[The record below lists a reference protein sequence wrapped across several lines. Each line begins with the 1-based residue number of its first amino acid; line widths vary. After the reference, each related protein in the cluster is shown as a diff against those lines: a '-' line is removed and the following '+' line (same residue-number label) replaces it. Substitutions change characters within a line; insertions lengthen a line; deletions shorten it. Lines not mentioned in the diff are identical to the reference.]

1 MMIAFIDSVAIWFP
15 GSLAL
20 FALICAS
27 GFFSGSET
35 AIFYLSR
42 KELRQ
47 FSKGKPS
54 EQIVAALAAD
64 ADRLLTAVLFWNLLI
79 NLSYFAVAGVIAK
92 KLADAGMTAGA
103 GFFSVGSL
111 LAIILF
117 GEVLPKSMSIVF
129 RKKIA
134 IMVSWPLA
142 ISVRLLDPIIPLLQN
157 ISRMMRRT
165 FWPQIQKE
173 SYLHSEDLERA
184 VDASGATEEVIRHER
199 QILHNI
205 LDLSEMLVEEAMRP
219 RGTYL
224 TFNMPLKLEDL
235 TKITPNTDYIIL
247 RKRENDSDEID
258 RIISL
263 TELSSFTEKT
273 LNQKSKR
280 VIHVPWCAN
289 LADVFS
295 RFQLEDCQFAS
306 VVDEYGETIGIVSHD
321 DIIDTILSPEPSRA
335 KRILRREPVREVEPG
350 VYHIEGI
357 TTLRYLCRKL
367 QQDYEIAD
375 DGLLTVAGMFHE
387 KLEHIPEVGD
397 VCDWQGFQLKVIE
410 VRKLGHLIAEL
421 RKMEPAG
428 EAPAAEE

>member
-1 MMIAFIDSVAIWFP
+1 MIALIDTIAIWFP
-15 GSLAL
+15 GALAL
-20 FALICAS
+20 LALICAS

-42 KELRQ
+42 AELRQ
-47 FSKGKPS
+47 FSKGKSS

-92 KLADAGMTAGA
+92 ELADEGQTAAA
-103 GFFSVGSL
+103 GFFTVGSL

-117 GEVLPKSMSIVF
+117 GEVLPKSLSIVF

-142 ISVRLLDPIIPLLQN
+142 FSIRVLDPVIPLLQK

-165 FWPQIQKE
+165 FWPHIQKE

-184 VDASGATEEVIRHER
+184 VDASGASEEVIRHER

-205 LDLSEMLVEEAMRP
+205 LDLSEILVEEAMRP

-224 TFNMPLKLEDL
+224 TFNMPLQLEDL
-235 TKITPNTDYIIL
+235 TRITPNTDYIIL
-247 RKRENDSDEID
+247 RKQGVDSEEID

-263 TELSSFTEKT
+263 SELSSFSTSS
-273 LNQKSKR
+273 LNKKSKR
-280 VIHVPWCAN
+280 VIHVPWCSN
-289 LADVFS
+289 LADVYT
-295 RFQLEDCQFAS
+295 RFQAEECNFAS
-306 VVDEYGETIGIVSHD
+306 VVDEYGETIGIVAFD

-335 KRILRREPVREVEPG
+335 RRILRRDPVREVEPG
-350 VYHIEGI
+350 VYHVEGI

-367 QQDYEIAD
+367 QQEYEIAD

-387 KLEHIPEVGD
+387 KLERIPEVGD
-397 VCDWQGFQLKVIE
+397 VCDWQGYQLEVIE
-410 VRKLGHLIAEL
+410 VRKLGHLVAEL
-421 RKMEPAG
+421 KPQPPVES
-428 EAPAAEE
+428 EEKED

>member
-1 MMIAFIDSVAIWFP
+1 MMIALIDTVAIWFP

-20 FALICAS
+20 LALIFAS

-42 KELRQ
+42 SELRK

-79 NLSYFAVAGVIAK
+79 NLSYFAVAGVIARR
-92 KLADAGMTAGA
+92 LADQGMTAAA
-103 GFFSVGSL
+103 GVFTVGSL

-117 GEVLPKSMSIVF
+117 GEVLPKSLSIVF

-134 IMVSWPLA
+134 ILVSWPLA
-142 ISVRLLDPIIPLLQN
+142 VSVRLLDPVIPLLQQ
-157 ISRMMRRT
+157 ISRLMRRT
-165 FWPQIQKE
+165 FWPHIQKE

-184 VDASGATEEVIRHER
+184 VDASGSSEEVIRHER

-205 LDLSEMLVEEAMRP
+205 LDLSEILVEEAMRP

-224 TFNMPLKLEDL
+224 TFNMPVQLEDL
-235 TKITPNTDYIIL
+235 TRITPETDYIIL
-247 RKRENDSDEID
+247 RKRDTETDEIE

-263 TELSSFTEKT
+263 TELSSFSEKM

-289 LADVFS
+289 LSDVYS
-295 RFQLEDCQFAS
+295 RFQAEECHFAS

-321 DIIDTILSPEPSRA
+321 DIIDTLLSPEPSRA
-335 KRILRREPVREVEPG
+335 KRILRREPVREVAPG
-350 VYHIEGI
+350 VYHVEGI

-397 VCDWQGFQLKVIE
+397 ICDWLDFELKVIE

-421 RKMEPAG
+421 REKMQV
-428 EAPAAEE
+428 EESPEVE

>member
-1 MMIAFIDSVAIWFP
+1 MMIALIDTVAIWFP

-20 FALICAS
+20 LALIFAS

-42 KELRQ
+42 SELRQ

-79 NLSYFAVAGVIAK
+79 NLSYFAVAGVIARR
-92 KLADAGMTAGA
+92 LADQGMTAAA
-103 GFFSVGSL
+103 GVFTVGSL

-117 GEVLPKSMSIVF
+117 GEVLPKSLSIVF

-134 IMVSWPLA
+134 ILVSWPLA
-142 ISVRLLDPIIPLLQN
+142 VSVRLLDPVIPLLQN
-157 ISRMMRRT
+157 ISRLMRRT
-165 FWPQIQKE
+165 FWPHIQKE

-184 VDASGATEEVIRHER
+184 VDASGSSEEVIRHER

-205 LDLSEMLVEEAMRP
+205 LDLSEILVEEAMRP

-224 TFNMPLKLEDL
+224 TFNMPVQLEDL
-235 TKITPNTDYIIL
+235 TRITPNTDYIIL
-247 RKRENDSDEID
+247 RKRDTETDEIE

-263 TELSSFTEKT
+263 TELSSFSEKM

-289 LADVFS
+289 LSDVYS
-295 RFQLEDCQFAS
+295 RFQAEDCHFAS
-306 VVDEYGETIGIVSHD
+306 VVDE
-321 DIIDTILSPEPSRA
+321 
-335 KRILRREPVREVEPG
+335 
-350 VYHIEGI
+350 
-357 TTLRYLCRKL
+357 
-367 QQDYEIAD
+367 
-375 DGLLTVAGMFHE
+375 
-387 KLEHIPEVGD
+387 
-397 VCDWQGFQLKVIE
+397 
-410 VRKLGHLIAEL
+410 
-421 RKMEPAG
+421 
-428 EAPAAEE
+428 

>member
-1 MMIAFIDSVAIWFP
+1 MMIAFIDTVAIWFP

-20 FALICAS
+20 LALIFAS

-42 KELRQ
+42 SELRQ

-79 NLSYFAVAGVIAK
+79 NLSYFAVAGVIARR
-92 KLADAGMTAGA
+92 LADQGMTAAA
-103 GFFSVGSL
+103 GVFTVGSL

-117 GEVLPKSMSIVF
+117 GEVLPKSLSIVF

-134 IMVSWPLA
+134 ILVSWPLA
-142 ISVRLLDPIIPLLQN
+142 ASVRLLDPVIPLLQN
-157 ISRMMRRT
+157 ISRLMRRT
-165 FWPQIQKE
+165 FWPHIQKE

-184 VDASGATEEVIRHER
+184 VDASGSSEEVIRHER

-224 TFNMPLKLEDL
+224 TFNMPVQLEDL

-247 RKRENDSDEID
+247 RKRDTETDEIE

-263 TELSSFTEKT
+263 TELSSFSEKM

-289 LADVFS
+289 LSDVYS
-295 RFQLEDCQFAS
+295 RFQAEDCHFAS

-321 DIIDTILSPEPSRA
+321 DIIDTLLSPEPSRA
-335 KRILRREPVREVEPG
+335 KRILRREPVREVAPG
-350 VYHIEGI
+350 VYHVEGI

-397 VCDWQGFQLKVIE
+397 VCDWLGFELEVVE

-421 RKMEPAG
+421 REKMPGDETP
-428 EAPAAEE
+428 EAE

>member
-42 KELRQ
+42 GELRQ

-103 GFFSVGSL
+103 GIFTVGSL

-117 GEVLPKSMSIVF
+117 GEVLPKSLSIVF

-142 ISVRLLDPIIPLLQN
+142 VSVRILDPVIPLLQN

-165 FWPQIQKE
+165 FWPHIQKE

-184 VDASGATEEVIRHER
+184 VDASGASEEVIRHER

-289 LADVFS
+289 LSDVFS
-295 RFQLEDCQFAS
+295 RFQTEECQFAS

-350 VYHIEGI
+350 VYHVEGI

-367 QQDYEIAD
+367 QQDYEVAD

-421 RKMEPAG
+421 RKMEPPN
-428 EAPAAEE
+428 EAPADEV

>member
-1 MMIAFIDSVAIWFP
+1 MIALIDTIAIWFP
-15 GSLAL
+15 GALAL
-20 FALICAS
+20 LALICAS

-42 KELRQ
+42 AELRQ
-47 FSKGKPS
+47 FSKGKAS
-54 EQIVAALAAD
+54 EQVVASLAAD

-92 KLADAGMTAGA
+92 QLADQGQTAAA

-117 GEVLPKSMSIVF
+117 GEVLPKSLSIVF
-129 RKKIA
+129 RRKIA
-134 IMVSWPLA
+134 ILVSWPLA
-142 ISVRLLDPIIPLLQN
+142 VSIRLLDPVIPLLQN
-157 ISRMMRRT
+157 ISRLMRRT
-165 FWPQIQKE
+165 FWPHIQKE

-184 VDASGATEEVIRHER
+184 VDASGSSEEVIRHER

-205 LDLSEMLVEEAMRP
+205 LDLSEILVEEAMRP

-224 TFNMPLKLEDL
+224 TFNMPLQLEDL
-235 TKITPNTDYIIL
+235 TRITPTTDYIIL
-247 RKRENDSDEID
+247 RKQGQDNEEID

-263 TELSSFTEKT
+263 SEVSSFSETS
-273 LNQKSKR
+273 LSQKSRR

-289 LADVFS
+289 LADVYA
-295 RFQLEDCQFAS
+295 RFQAEDCNFAS
-306 VVDEYGETIGIVSHD
+306 VVDEYGETIGIVSFD

-335 KRILRREPVREVEPG
+335 RRILRRDPVREVEPG
-350 VYHIEGI
+350 VYHVEGI

-367 QQDYEIAD
+367 QLEYEIAD

-387 KLEHIPEVGD
+387 KLERIPEVGD
-397 VCDWQGFQLKVIE
+397 VCDWQGYQLEVIE
-410 VRKLGHLIAEL
+410 VRKLGHLVAEL
-421 RKMEPAG
+421 KPQLPRPVEK
-428 EAPAAEE
+428 EEE

>member
-1 MMIAFIDSVAIWFP
+1 MMIAFIDTIAIWFP
-15 GSLAL
+15 GALAL
-20 FALICAS
+20 LALICAS

-42 KELRQ
+42 DELRQ
-47 FSKGKPS
+47 FSRGKPS
-54 EQIVAALAAD
+54 EQIIAALAAD

-92 KLADAGMTAGA
+92 TLADQGMTAAA

-111 LAIILF
+111 LGIILF
-117 GEVLPKSMSIVF
+117 GEVLPKSLSIVF

-134 IMVSWPLA
+134 VMVSWPLA
-142 ISVRLLDPIIPLLQN
+142 ISVRILDPVIPLLQN
-157 ISRMMRRT
+157 ISRLMRRT

-184 VDASGATEEVIRHER
+184 VDASGASEEVIRHER

-224 TFNMPLKLEDL
+224 TFNMPFKLEDL

-247 RKRENDSDEID
+247 RRRENDSDEINQ
-258 RIISL
+258 IISL
-263 TELSSFTEKT
+263 TDLSSFSEKT
-273 LNQKSKR
+273 FNQKSKR
-280 VIHVPWCAN
+280 IIHVPWCAN

-295 RFQLEDCQFAS
+295 RFQAEDCHFAS
-306 VVDEYGETIGIVSHD
+306 VVNEYGETIGIATYD
-321 DIIDTILSPEPSRA
+321 DIVDTILSPEPSRA
-335 KRILRREPVREVEPG
+335 KRILQREPVSEVAPG
-350 VYHIEGI
+350 VYHVEGI
-357 TTLRYLCRKL
+357 TTFRYLCRKL
-367 QQDYEIAD
+367 QQEFELAD

-387 KLEHIPEVGD
+387 KLERLPEVGD
-397 VCDWQGFQLKVIE
+397 LCDWKGYRLKVIE
-410 VRKLGHLIAEL
+410 VRRLGHLIAEL
-421 RKMEPAG
+421 KKVESADTK
-428 EAPAAEE
+428 AAVEE

>member
-1 MMIAFIDSVAIWFP
+1 MMIALIDTVAIWFP

-20 FALICAS
+20 LALIFAS

-42 KELRQ
+42 SELRK

-54 EQIVAALAAD
+54 EQVVAALAAD

-79 NLSYFAVAGVIAK
+79 NLSYFAVAGVIARR
-92 KLADAGMTAGA
+92 LADQGMTAAA
-103 GFFSVGSL
+103 GVFTVGSL

-117 GEVLPKSMSIVF
+117 GEVLPKSLSIVF

-134 IMVSWPLA
+134 ILVSWPLA
-142 ISVRLLDPIIPLLQN
+142 VSVRLLDPVIPLLQQ
-157 ISRMMRRT
+157 ISRLMRRT
-165 FWPQIQKE
+165 FWPHIQKE

-184 VDASGATEEVIRHER
+184 VDASGSSEEVIRHER

-205 LDLSEMLVEEAMRP
+205 LDLSEILVEEAMRP

-224 TFNMPLKLEDL
+224 TFNMPVQLEDL
-235 TKITPNTDYIIL
+235 TRITPETDYIIL
-247 RKRENDSDEID
+247 RKRDTETDEIE

-263 TELSSFTEKT
+263 TELSSFSEKM

-289 LADVFS
+289 LSDVYS
-295 RFQLEDCQFAS
+295 RFQAEECHFAS
-306 VVDEYGETIGIVSHD
+306 VVDEYGETIGIGSHD
-321 DIIDTILSPEPSRA
+321 DIIDTLLSPEPSRA
-335 KRILRREPVREVEPG
+335 KRILRREPVREVAPG
-350 VYHIEGI
+350 VYHVEGI

-397 VCDWQGFQLKVIE
+397 ICDWLDFELEVIE

-421 RKMEPAG
+421 REKMPV
-428 EAPAAEE
+428 EESPEVE

>member
-1 MMIAFIDSVAIWFP
+1 MMIALIDTVAIWFP

-20 FALICAS
+20 LALIFAS

-42 KELRQ
+42 SELRQ

-79 NLSYFAVAGVIAK
+79 NLSYFAVAGVIARR
-92 KLADAGMTAGA
+92 LADQGMTAAA
-103 GFFSVGSL
+103 GIFTVGSL

-117 GEVLPKSMSIVF
+117 GEVLPKSLSIVF

-134 IMVSWPLA
+134 ILVSWPLA
-142 ISVRLLDPIIPLLQN
+142 ASVRLLDPVIPLLQN
-157 ISRMMRRT
+157 ISRLMRRT
-165 FWPQIQKE
+165 FWPHIQKE

-184 VDASGATEEVIRHER
+184 VDASGSSEEVIRHER

-224 TFNMPLKLEDL
+224 TFNMPVQLEDL

-247 RKRENDSDEID
+247 RKRDTESDEIE

-263 TELSSFTEKT
+263 TELSSFSEKM

-289 LADVFS
+289 LSDVYS
-295 RFQLEDCQFAS
+295 RFQAEDCYFAS

-321 DIIDTILSPEPSRA
+321 DIIDTLLSPEPSRA
-335 KRILRREPVREVEPG
+335 KRILRREPVREVAPG
-350 VYHIEGI
+350 VYHVEGI

-387 KLEHIPEVGD
+387 KLEHIPEVGEI
-397 VCDWQGFQLKVIE
+397 CDWLGFELEVIE

-421 RKMEPAG
+421 REKTPVDETP
-428 EAPAAEE
+428 EAE

>member
-1 MMIAFIDSVAIWFP
+1 MMIALIDTVAIWFP

-20 FALICAS
+20 LALIFAS

-42 KELRQ
+42 SELRQ

-79 NLSYFAVAGVIAK
+79 NLSYFAVAGVIARR
-92 KLADAGMTAGA
+92 LADQGMTAAA
-103 GFFSVGSL
+103 GVFTVGSL

-117 GEVLPKSMSIVF
+117 GEVLPKSLSIVF

-142 ISVRLLDPIIPLLQN
+142 ISVRLLDPVIPLLQN
-157 ISRMMRRT
+157 ISRLMRRT
-165 FWPQIQKE
+165 FWPHIQKE

-184 VDASGATEEVIRHER
+184 VDASGSSEEVIRHER

-205 LDLSEMLVEEAMRP
+205 LDLSEILVEEAMRP

-224 TFNMPLKLEDL
+224 TFNMPVQLEDL
-235 TKITPNTDYIIL
+235 TRITPNTDYIIL
-247 RKRENDSDEID
+247 RKRDTETDEIE

-263 TELSSFTEKT
+263 TELSSFSEKM

-289 LADVFS
+289 LSDVYS
-295 RFQLEDCQFAS
+295 RFQAEDCHFAS

-321 DIIDTILSPEPSRA
+321 DIIDTLLSPEPSRA
-335 KRILRREPVREVEPG
+335 KRILRREPVREVAPG
-350 VYHIEGI
+350 VYHVEGI

-367 QQDYEIAD
+367 QQEYEIAD

-387 KLEHIPEVGD
+387 KLEHLPEVGD
-397 VCDWQGFQLKVIE
+397 VCDWLGFELEVIE

-421 RKMEPAG
+421 REKMPVNETPDV
-428 EAPAAEE
+428 E

>member
-1 MMIAFIDSVAIWFP
+1 MMIAFIDTLPIWFP

-20 FALICAS
+20 FALTCAS

-42 KELRQ
+42 DDLRQ

-92 KLADAGMTAGA
+92 RLADEGMTAAA

-117 GEVLPKSMSIVF
+117 GEVLPKSLSIVF

-134 IMVSWPLA
+134 IAVSWPLA
-142 ISVRLLDPIIPLLQN
+142 ISVRILDPVIPLLQN
-157 ISRMMRRT
+157 ISRLMRRT

-184 VDASGATEEVIRHER
+184 VDASGASEEVIRHER

-247 RKRENDSDEID
+247 RKRENNSDEINQ
-258 RIISL
+258 IISL
-263 TELSSFTEKT
+263 NELSSFTEKSI
-273 LNQKSKR
+273 NERSKR
-280 VIHVPWCAN
+280 IIHVPWCAN
-289 LADVFS
+289 LSDVFS
-295 RFQLEDCQFAS
+295 RFQTEECRFAS
-306 VVDEYGETIGIVSHD
+306 VVDEYGETIGIVAYD

-335 KRILRREPVREVEPG
+335 KRILRREPVREVAPG
-350 VYHIEGI
+350 VYHVEGI

-387 KLEHIPEVGD
+387 KLERIPEVGD
-397 VCDWQGFQLKVIE
+397 LCDWQGFQLEVIE

-421 RKMEPAG
+421 KKVEPVVDEDLADQ
-428 EAPAAEE
+428 

>member
-1 MMIAFIDSVAIWFP
+1 MIALIDTIAIWFP
-15 GSLAL
+15 GAMAL

-42 KELRQ
+42 AELRQ
-47 FSKGKPS
+47 FSKGKAS
-54 EQIVAALAAD
+54 EQVVAALAAD

-79 NLSYFAVAGVIAK
+79 NLSYFAVAGVIARQ
-92 KLADAGMTAGA
+92 LADQGQTAAA
-103 GFFSVGSL
+103 GFFTVGSL

-117 GEVLPKSMSIVF
+117 GEVLPKSLSIVF

-134 IMVSWPLA
+134 ILVSWPLA
-142 ISVRLLDPIIPLLQN
+142 VSIRLLDPVIPILQQ
-157 ISRMMRRT
+157 ISRLMRRT
-165 FWPQIQKE
+165 FWPHIQKE

-184 VDASGATEEVIRHER
+184 VDASGSSEEVIRHER

-224 TFNMPLKLEDL
+224 TFNMPLQLEDL
-235 TKITPNTDYIIL
+235 TRITPNTDYIIL
-247 RKRENDSDEID
+247 RKQDQDSEEID

-263 TELSSFTEKT
+263 TELSSFSETS

-289 LADVFS
+289 LADVYS
-295 RFQLEDCQFAS
+295 RFQSEDCNFAS

-321 DIIDTILSPEPSRA
+321 DIMDTVLSPEPSRA

-350 VYHIEGI
+350 IYHVEGI

-367 QQDYEIAD
+367 QLDYEVAD

-387 KLEHIPEVGD
+387 KLERIPEVGD
-397 VCDWQGFQLKVIE
+397 LCDWQGYRLEVIE
-410 VRKLGHLIAEL
+410 VRRLGHLVAEL
-421 RKMEPAG
+421 KQLESDK
-428 EAPAAEE
+428 EEKEEE

>member
-1 MMIAFIDSVAIWFP
+1 MMIALIDTVAIWFP

-20 FALICAS
+20 LALIFAS

-42 KELRQ
+42 SELRQ

-79 NLSYFAVAGVIAK
+79 NLSYFAVAGVIARR
-92 KLADAGMTAGA
+92 LADQGMTAAA
-103 GFFSVGSL
+103 GVFTVGSL

-117 GEVLPKSMSIVF
+117 GEVLPKSLSIVF

-142 ISVRLLDPIIPLLQN
+142 VSVRLLDPVIPLLQN
-157 ISRMMRRT
+157 ISRLMRRT
-165 FWPQIQKE
+165 FWPHIQKE

-184 VDASGATEEVIRHER
+184 VDASGSSEEVIRHER

-205 LDLSEMLVEEAMRP
+205 LDLSEILVEEAMRP

-224 TFNMPLKLEDL
+224 TFNMPVQLEDL
-235 TKITPNTDYIIL
+235 TRITPNTDYIIL
-247 RKRENDSDEID
+247 RKRDTETDEIE

-263 TELSSFTEKT
+263 TELSSFSEKM

-289 LADVFS
+289 LSDVYS
-295 RFQLEDCQFAS
+295 RFQAEDCHFAS

-321 DIIDTILSPEPSRA
+321 DIIDTLLSPEPSRA
-335 KRILRREPVREVEPG
+335 KRILRREPVREVAPG
-350 VYHIEGI
+350 VYHVEGI

-367 QQDYEIAD
+367 QQEYEIAD

-387 KLEHIPEVGD
+387 KLEHLPEVGD
-397 VCDWQGFQLKVIE
+397 VCDWLGFELEVIE

-421 RKMEPAG
+421 REKMPVNETPDV
-428 EAPAAEE
+428 E

>member
-1 MMIAFIDSVAIWFP
+1 MIIAFIDSAAIWFP

-20 FALICAS
+20 LALICAS

-42 KELRQ
+42 ADLRQ

-79 NLSYFAVAGVIAK
+79 NLTYFAVAGVIAK
-92 KLADAGMTAGA
+92 RLADAGMTAGA
-103 GFFSVGSL
+103 GFFTVGSL

-117 GEVLPKSMSIVF
+117 GEVLPKSLSIVF

-134 IMVSWPLA
+134 VMVSWPLA
-142 ISVRLLDPIIPLLQN
+142 ISVRLLDPVIPLLQN

-184 VDASGATEEVIRHER
+184 VDASGASEEVIRHER

-247 RKRENDSDEID
+247 RRRKNDMDEID

-273 LNQKSKR
+273 LNQRSKR

-289 LADVFS
+289 LSDVYS
-295 RFQLEDCQFAS
+295 RFQSEECRFAS

-321 DIIDTILSPEPSRA
+321 DIVDTILSPEPSRA

-350 VYHIEGI
+350 VYHVEGI

-421 RKMEPAG
+421 REMEPVNEEPVG
-428 EAPAAEE
+428 E

>member
-1 MMIAFIDSVAIWFP
+1 MMIALIDTVAIWFP

-20 FALICAS
+20 LALIFAS

-42 KELRQ
+42 SELRQ

-79 NLSYFAVAGVIAK
+79 NLSYFAVAGVIARR
-92 KLADAGMTAGA
+92 LADQGMTAAA
-103 GFFSVGSL
+103 GVFTVGSL

-117 GEVLPKSMSIVF
+117 GEVLPKSLSIVF

-142 ISVRLLDPIIPLLQN
+142 VSVRLLDPVIPLLQN
-157 ISRMMRRT
+157 ISRLMRRT
-165 FWPQIQKE
+165 FWPHIQKE

-184 VDASGATEEVIRHER
+184 VDASGSSEEVIRHER

-205 LDLSEMLVEEAMRP
+205 MDLSEILVEEAMRP

-224 TFNMPLKLEDL
+224 TFNMPVQLEDL
-235 TKITPNTDYIIL
+235 TRITPNTDYIIL
-247 RKRENDSDEID
+247 RKRDTETDEIE

-263 TELSSFTEKT
+263 TELSSFSEKM

-289 LADVFS
+289 LSDVYS
-295 RFQLEDCQFAS
+295 RFQAEDCHFAS

-321 DIIDTILSPEPSRA
+321 DIIDTLLSPEPSRA
-335 KRILRREPVREVEPG
+335 KRILRREPVREVAPG
-350 VYHIEGI
+350 VYHVEGI

-367 QQDYEIAD
+367 QQEYEIAD

-387 KLEHIPEVGD
+387 KLEHLPEVGD
-397 VCDWQGFQLKVIE
+397 VCDWLGFELEVIE

-421 RKMEPAG
+421 REKMPVNETPDV
-428 EAPAAEE
+428 E

>member
-1 MMIAFIDSVAIWFP
+1 MMIAFIDTVAIWFP

-20 FALICAS
+20 LALIFAS

-42 KELRQ
+42 SELRQ

-79 NLSYFAVAGVIAK
+79 NLSYFAVAGVIARR
-92 KLADAGMTAGA
+92 LADQGMTAAA
-103 GFFSVGSL
+103 GVFTVGSL

-117 GEVLPKSMSIVF
+117 GEVLPKSLSIVF

-134 IMVSWPLA
+134 ILVSWPLA
-142 ISVRLLDPIIPLLQN
+142 ASVRLLDPVIPLLQN
-157 ISRMMRRT
+157 ISRLMRRT
-165 FWPQIQKE
+165 FWPHIQKE

-184 VDASGATEEVIRHER
+184 VDASGSSEEVIRHER

-224 TFNMPLKLEDL
+224 TFNMPVQLEDL

-247 RKRENDSDEID
+247 RKRDTETDEIE

-263 TELSSFTEKT
+263 TELSSFSEKM

-289 LADVFS
+289 LSDVYS
-295 RFQLEDCQFAS
+295 RFQAEDCHFAS

-321 DIIDTILSPEPSRA
+321 DIIDTLLSPEPSRA
-335 KRILRREPVREVEPG
+335 KRILRREPVREVAPG
-350 VYHIEGI
+350 VYHVEGI

-397 VCDWQGFQLKVIE
+397 VCDWLGFELEVVE

-421 RKMEPAG
+421 REKMRGDETP
-428 EAPAAEE
+428 EAE

>member
-1 MMIAFIDSVAIWFP
+1 MMIALIDTVAIWFP

-20 FALICAS
+20 LALIFAS

-42 KELRQ
+42 SELRQ
-47 FSKGKPS
+47 FRKGKPS
-54 EQIVAALAAD
+54 EQVVAALAAD

-79 NLSYFAVAGVIAK
+79 NLSYFAVAGVIARR
-92 KLADAGMTAGA
+92 LADQGMTAAA
-103 GFFSVGSL
+103 GVFTVGSL

-117 GEVLPKSMSIVF
+117 GEVLPKSLSIVF

-134 IMVSWPLA
+134 ILVSWPLA
-142 ISVRLLDPIIPLLQN
+142 VSVRLLDPVIPLLQQ
-157 ISRMMRRT
+157 ISRLMRRT
-165 FWPQIQKE
+165 FWPHIQKE

-184 VDASGATEEVIRHER
+184 VDASGSSEEVIRHER

-205 LDLSEMLVEEAMRP
+205 LDLSEILVEEAMRP

-224 TFNMPLKLEDL
+224 TFNMPVQLEDL
-235 TKITPNTDYIIL
+235 TRITPETDYIIL
-247 RKRENDSDEID
+247 RKRDTETDEIE

-263 TELSSFTEKT
+263 TELSSFSEKM

-289 LADVFS
+289 LSDVYS
-295 RFQLEDCQFAS
+295 RFQAEECHFAS

-321 DIIDTILSPEPSRA
+321 DIIDTLLSPEPSRA
-335 KRILRREPVREVEPG
+335 KRILRREPVREVAPG
-350 VYHIEGI
+350 VYHVEGI

-397 VCDWQGFQLKVIE
+397 ICDWLDFELKVIE

-421 RKMEPAG
+421 REKKHV
-428 EAPAAEE
+428 EESPEVE

>member
-1 MMIAFIDSVAIWFP
+1 MMIALIDTVAIWFP

-20 FALICAS
+20 LALIFAS

-42 KELRQ
+42 SELRQ
-47 FSKGKPS
+47 FRKGKPS

-79 NLSYFAVAGVIAK
+79 NLSYFAVAGVIARR
-92 KLADAGMTAGA
+92 LADQGMTAAA
-103 GFFSVGSL
+103 GVFTVGSL

-117 GEVLPKSMSIVF
+117 GEVLPKSLSIVF

-134 IMVSWPLA
+134 ILVSWPLA
-142 ISVRLLDPIIPLLQN
+142 VSVRLLDPVIPLLQQ
-157 ISRMMRRT
+157 ISRLMRRT
-165 FWPQIQKE
+165 FWPHIQKE

-184 VDASGATEEVIRHER
+184 VDASGSSEEVIRHER

-205 LDLSEMLVEEAMRP
+205 LDLSEILVEEAMRP

-224 TFNMPLKLEDL
+224 TFNMPVQLEDL
-235 TKITPNTDYIIL
+235 TRITPETDYIIL
-247 RKRENDSDEID
+247 RKRDTETDEIE

-263 TELSSFTEKT
+263 TELSSFSEKM

-289 LADVFS
+289 LSDVYS
-295 RFQLEDCQFAS
+295 RFQAEECHFAS

-321 DIIDTILSPEPSRA
+321 DIIDTLLSPEPSRA
-335 KRILRREPVREVEPG
+335 KRILRREPVREVAPG
-350 VYHIEGI
+350 VYHVEGI

-397 VCDWQGFQLKVIE
+397 ICDWLDFELEVIE

-421 RKMEPAG
+421 REKKPV
-428 EAPAAEE
+428 EESPEVE

>member
-1 MMIAFIDSVAIWFP
+1 MIALIDTIAIWFP
-15 GSLAL
+15 GALAL
-20 FALICAS
+20 LALICAS

-42 KELRQ
+42 AELRQ
-47 FSKGKPS
+47 FSKGKSS

-92 KLADAGMTAGA
+92 ELADEGQTAAA
-103 GFFSVGSL
+103 GFFTVGSL

-117 GEVLPKSMSIVF
+117 GEVLPKSLSIVF

-142 ISVRLLDPIIPLLQN
+142 FSIRVLDPVIPLLQK

-165 FWPQIQKE
+165 FWPHIQKE

-184 VDASGATEEVIRHER
+184 VDASGASEEVIRHER

-205 LDLSEMLVEEAMRP
+205 LDLSEILVEEAMRP

-224 TFNMPLKLEDL
+224 TFNMPLQLEDL
-235 TKITPNTDYIIL
+235 TRITPNTDYIIL
-247 RKRENDSDEID
+247 RKQGVDSEEID

-263 TELSSFTEKT
+263 SELSSFSTSS
-273 LNQKSKR
+273 LNKKSKR
-280 VIHVPWCAN
+280 VIHVPWCSN
-289 LADVFS
+289 LADVYT
-295 RFQLEDCQFAS
+295 RFQTEECNFAS
-306 VVDEYGETIGIVSHD
+306 VVDEYGETIGIVAFD

-335 KRILRREPVREVEPG
+335 RRILRRDPVREVEPG
-350 VYHIEGI
+350 VYHVEGI

-367 QQDYEIAD
+367 QQEYEIAD

-387 KLEHIPEVGD
+387 KLERIPEVGD
-397 VCDWQGFQLKVIE
+397 VCDWQGYQLEVIE
-410 VRKLGHLIAEL
+410 VRKLGHLVAEL
-421 RKMEPAG
+421 KPQPPVES
-428 EAPAAEE
+428 EEKED

>member
-1 MMIAFIDSVAIWFP
+1 MMIALIDTVAIWFP

-20 FALICAS
+20 LALIFAS

-42 KELRQ
+42 SELRQ

-79 NLSYFAVAGVIAK
+79 NLSYFAVAGVIARR
-92 KLADAGMTAGA
+92 LADQGLTAAAGVFT
-103 GFFSVGSL
+103 VGSL

-117 GEVLPKSMSIVF
+117 GEVLPKSLSIVF

-134 IMVSWPLA
+134 ILVSWPLA
-142 ISVRLLDPIIPLLQN
+142 ASVRLLDPVIPLLQN
-157 ISRMMRRT
+157 ISRLMRRT
-165 FWPQIQKE
+165 FWPHIQKE

-184 VDASGATEEVIRHER
+184 VDASGSSEEVIRHER

-205 LDLSEMLVEEAMRP
+205 LDLSEILVEEAMRP

-224 TFNMPLKLEDL
+224 TFNMPIQLEDL
-235 TKITPNTDYIIL
+235 TRITPNTDYIIL
-247 RKRENDSDEID
+247 RKRDTETDEIE

-263 TELSSFTEKT
+263 TELSSFSEKM

-289 LADVFS
+289 LSDVYS
-295 RFQLEDCQFAS
+295 RFQAEDCHFAS

-321 DIIDTILSPEPSRA
+321 DIIDTLLSPEPSRA
-335 KRILRREPVREVEPG
+335 KRILRREPVREVAPG
-350 VYHIEGI
+350 VYHVEGI

-367 QQDYEIAD
+367 QQEYEIAD
-375 DGLLTVAGMFHE
+375 DGLLTVSGMFHE
-387 KLEHIPEVGD
+387 KLEHLPEVGD
-397 VCDWQGFQLKVIE
+397 VCDWLGFELEVIE

-421 RKMEPAG
+421 REKMPVNETPDV
-428 EAPAAEE
+428 E

>member
-1 MMIAFIDSVAIWFP
+1 MMIALIDTVAIWFP

-20 FALICAS
+20 LALIFAS

-42 KELRQ
+42 SELRQ

-79 NLSYFAVAGVIAK
+79 NLSYFARR
-92 KLADAGMTAGA
+92 LADQGMTAAA
-103 GFFSVGSL
+103 GVFTVGSL

-117 GEVLPKSMSIVF
+117 GEVLPKSLSIVF

-134 IMVSWPLA
+134 ILVSWPLA
-142 ISVRLLDPIIPLLQN
+142 VSVRLLDPVIPLLQN

-165 FWPQIQKE
+165 FWPHIQKE

-184 VDASGATEEVIRHER
+184 VDASGSSEEVIRHER

-205 LDLSEMLVEEAMRP
+205 LDLSEILVEEAMRP

-224 TFNMPLKLEDL
+224 TFNMPVQLEDL
-235 TKITPNTDYIIL
+235 TRITPNTDYIIL
-247 RKRENDSDEID
+247 RKRDTETDEIE

-263 TELSSFTEKT
+263 TELSSFSEKM

-289 LADVFS
+289 LSDVYS
-295 RFQLEDCQFAS
+295 RFQAEDCHFAS

-321 DIIDTILSPEPSRA
+321 DIIDTLLSPEPSRA
-335 KRILRREPVREVEPG
+335 KRILRREPVREVAPG
-350 VYHIEGI
+350 VYHVEGI

-367 QQDYEIAD
+367 QQEYEIAD

-387 KLEHIPEVGD
+387 KLEHLPEVGD
-397 VCDWQGFQLKVIE
+397 VCDWLGFELEVIE

-421 RKMEPAG
+421 REKMPVNETPDV
-428 EAPAAEE
+428 E

>member
-1 MMIAFIDSVAIWFP
+1 MMIALIDTVAIWFP

-20 FALICAS
+20 LALIFAS

-42 KELRQ
+42 SELRQ

-79 NLSYFAVAGVIAK
+79 NLSYFAVAGVIARR
-92 KLADAGMTAGA
+92 LADQGMTAAA
-103 GFFSVGSL
+103 GVFTVGSL

-117 GEVLPKSMSIVF
+117 GEVLPKSLSIVF

-134 IMVSWPLA
+134 ILVSWPLA
-142 ISVRLLDPIIPLLQN
+142 VSVRLLDPVIPLLQN
-157 ISRMMRRT
+157 ISRLMRRT
-165 FWPQIQKE
+165 FWPHIQKE

-184 VDASGATEEVIRHER
+184 VDASGSSEEVIRHER

-205 LDLSEMLVEEAMRP
+205 LDLSEILVEEAMRP

-224 TFNMPLKLEDL
+224 TFNMTVQLEDL
-235 TKITPNTDYIIL
+235 TRITPNTDYIIL
-247 RKRENDSDEID
+247 RKRDTETDEIE

-263 TELSSFTEKT
+263 TELSSFSEKM

-289 LADVFS
+289 LSDVYS
-295 RFQLEDCQFAS
+295 RFQAEDCHFAS

-321 DIIDTILSPEPSRA
+321 DIIDTLLSPEPSRA
-335 KRILRREPVREVEPG
+335 KRILRREPVREVAPG
-350 VYHIEGI
+350 VYHVEGI

-367 QQDYEIAD
+367 QQEYEIAD

-387 KLEHIPEVGD
+387 KLEHLPEVGD
-397 VCDWQGFQLKVIE
+397 VCDWLGFELEVIE

-421 RKMEPAG
+421 REKMPVNETPDV
-428 EAPAAEE
+428 E

>member
-42 KELRQ
+42 GELRQ

-103 GFFSVGSL
+103 GFFTVGSL

-117 GEVLPKSMSIVF
+117 GEVLPKSLSIVF
-129 RKKIA
+129 RRKIA

-142 ISVRLLDPIIPLLQN
+142 VSVRILDPVIPLLQN

-184 VDASGATEEVIRHER
+184 VDASGASEEVIRHER

-247 RKRENDSDEID
+247 RKRENDTDEID

-289 LADVFS
+289 LSDVFS
-295 RFQLEDCQFAS
+295 RFQLEDCRFAS

-350 VYHIEGI
+350 VYHVEGI

-375 DGLLTVAGMFHE
+375 DGLLTVSGMFHE

-421 RKMEPAG
+421 RKMEPTD
-428 EAPAAEE
+428 EVPADEE

>member
-1 MMIAFIDSVAIWFP
+1 MMIAFIDTIPIWFP

-20 FALICAS
+20 FALTCAS

-42 KELRQ
+42 DELRQ

-54 EQIVAALAAD
+54 EQIIATLVAD

-79 NLSYFAVAGVIAK
+79 NLTYFAVAGVIAK
-92 KLADAGMTAGA
+92 SLADKGMTAAA
-103 GFFSVGSL
+103 GVFSVGSL

-117 GEVLPKSMSIVF
+117 GEVLPKSLSIVF

-134 IMVSWPLA
+134 VLVSWPLA
-142 ISVRLLDPIIPLLQN
+142 FSVRILDPVIPLLQN
-157 ISRMMRRT
+157 ISKLLRRT

-184 VDASGATEEVIRHER
+184 VDASGASEEVIRHER

-205 LDLSEMLVEEAMRP
+205 LDLSEMPVEEVMRP

-224 TFNMPLKLEDL
+224 TFNMPFKLEDL

-247 RKRENDSDEID
+247 RRRENDSDEINQ
-258 RIISL
+258 IISL
-263 TELSSFTEKT
+263 TDLSSFSEKA

-280 VIHVPWCAN
+280 IVHVPWCAN
-289 LADVFS
+289 LAEVFS
-295 RFQLEDCQFAS
+295 QFQTEDCHFAS
-306 VVDEYGETIGIVSHD
+306 VVDEYGETIGIATYD

-335 KRILRREPVREVEPG
+335 KRILRREPVIEVETG
-350 VYHIEGI
+350 VYHVEGI

-367 QQDYEIAD
+367 QQDYELAD
-375 DGLLTVAGMFHE
+375 DSLLTVAGMFHE
-387 KLEHIPEVGD
+387 QLERLPEVGD
-397 VCDWQGFQLKVIE
+397 LCDWNGYRLNVIE
-410 VRKLGHLIAEL
+410 VRRLGHLIAEL
-421 RKMEPAG
+421 RKIEPDNT
-428 EAPAAEE
+428 EAPVEE

>member
-1 MMIAFIDSVAIWFP
+1 MIALIDTIAIWFP
-15 GSLAL
+15 GAMAL

-42 KELRQ
+42 AELRQ
-47 FSKGKPS
+47 FSKGKAS
-54 EQIVAALAAD
+54 EQVVAALAAD

-79 NLSYFAVAGVIAK
+79 NLSYFAVAGVIARQ
-92 KLADAGMTAGA
+92 LADQGQPAAA
-103 GFFSVGSL
+103 GFFTVGSL

-117 GEVLPKSMSIVF
+117 GEVLPKSLSIVF

-134 IMVSWPLA
+134 ILVSWPLA
-142 ISVRLLDPIIPLLQN
+142 VSIRLLDPVIPILQQ
-157 ISRMMRRT
+157 ISRLMRRT
-165 FWPQIQKE
+165 FWPHIQKE

-184 VDASGATEEVIRHER
+184 VDASGSSEEVIRHER

-224 TFNMPLKLEDL
+224 TFNMPLQLEDL
-235 TKITPNTDYIIL
+235 TRITPNTDYIIL
-247 RKRENDSDEID
+247 RKQDQDSEEID

-263 TELSSFTEKT
+263 TELSSFSETS

-289 LADVFS
+289 LADVYS
-295 RFQLEDCQFAS
+295 RFQSEDCNFAS

-321 DIIDTILSPEPSRA
+321 DIMDTVLSPEPSRA

-350 VYHIEGI
+350 IYHVEGI

-367 QQDYEIAD
+367 QLDYEVAD

-387 KLEHIPEVGD
+387 KLERIPEVGD
-397 VCDWQGFQLKVIE
+397 LCDWQGYRLEVIE
-410 VRKLGHLIAEL
+410 VRRLGHLIAEL
-421 RKMEPAG
+421 KQLESDK
-428 EAPAAEE
+428 EEKEEE

>member
-1 MMIAFIDSVAIWFP
+1 MMIAFIDTVAIWFP

-20 FALICAS
+20 LALIFAS

-42 KELRQ
+42 SELRQ

-79 NLSYFAVAGVIAK
+79 NLSYFAVAGVIARR
-92 KLADAGMTAGA
+92 LADQGMTAAA
-103 GFFSVGSL
+103 GVFTVGSL

-117 GEVLPKSMSIVF
+117 GEVLPKSLSIVF

-134 IMVSWPLA
+134 ILVSWPLA
-142 ISVRLLDPIIPLLQN
+142 ASVRLLDPVIPLLQN
-157 ISRMMRRT
+157 ISRLMRRT
-165 FWPQIQKE
+165 FWPHIQKE

-184 VDASGATEEVIRHER
+184 VDASGSSEEVIRHER

-224 TFNMPLKLEDL
+224 TFNMPVQLEDL

-247 RKRENDSDEID
+247 RKRDTETDEIE

-263 TELSSFTEKT
+263 TELSSFSEKM

-289 LADVFS
+289 LSDVYS
-295 RFQLEDCQFAS
+295 RFQAEDCLFAS

-321 DIIDTILSPEPSRA
+321 DIIDTLLSPEPSRA
-335 KRILRREPVREVEPG
+335 KRILRREPVREVAPG
-350 VYHIEGI
+350 VYHVEGI

-397 VCDWQGFQLKVIE
+397 VCDWLGFELEVIK

-421 RKMEPAG
+421 REKIPGDETP
-428 EAPAAEE
+428 EAE